1 MMSDYENLES
11 GLLIH
16 GLSGHFGDT
25 NLFGFTID
33 IYINKKQRLLAKLK
47 QAKEEGKCMYD
58 FHPEIIKEMLE
69 FSVDTL
75 CNGMKMKSKCSLVQY
90 VITDNDTDISTRL
103 VKDNPS
109 GNMF

>member
-1 MMSDYENLES
+1 
-11 GLLIH
+11 
-16 GLSGHFGDT
+16 
-25 NLFGFTID
+25 
-33 IYINKKQRLLAKLK
+33 
-47 QAKEEGKCMYD
+47 MYD